1 MLRPRLTLK
10 SNLLL
15 FYYNIK
21 KKTIASPK
29 NSKGILD
36 ILIHI
41 EEATTT
47 LIDINEEQVTFGT
60 DKGGKV
66 TTARSIYLA
75 KILSDDTKLH
85 LRH

>member
-21 KKTIASPK
+21 KKTIASLK
-29 NSKGILD
+29 NSRGSLD

-47 LIDINEEQVTFGT
+47 LM
-60 DKGGKV
+60 
-66 TTARSIYLA
+66 
-75 KILSDDTKLH
+75 DTNKE
-85 LRH
+85 